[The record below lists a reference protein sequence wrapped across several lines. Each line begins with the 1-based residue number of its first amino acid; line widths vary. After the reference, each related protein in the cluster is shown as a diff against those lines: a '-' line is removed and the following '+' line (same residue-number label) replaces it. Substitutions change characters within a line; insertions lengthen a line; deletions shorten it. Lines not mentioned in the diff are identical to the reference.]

1 MKISKGT
8 IVRTIML
15 VIVLVN
21 MVLQH
26 FGIDVIKVDES
37 EVLSLVET
45 VINLSVIIVAFWK
58 NNSFTDKAIKA
69 DEFLKNLKEEN

>member
-1 MKISKGT
+1 MISKGT

-45 VINLSVIIVAFWK
+45 VINLAVIIVAFWK